1 MATISAVQEQQLK
14 VLSFPLGNTDEKAL
28 KPTPGNDKSRDS
40 EDGGDDN
47 MDVSI
52 NQTRKRESA
61 DDDEVSSES
70 DDEATKIPLMKTNH

>member
-1 MATISAVQEQQLK
+1 MHAACYISVSKFLCTKATISAVQEQWLK

-47 MDVSI
+47 MDV
-52 NQTRKRESA
+52 
-61 DDDEVSSES
+61 D
-70 DDEATKIPLMKTNH
+70 